1 MQSKIIY
8 LCITTLCLYSVLA
21 SGATNMSIFYQHP
34 FSGAI
39 PSGAVNQL
47 MTWLPPFAAVN
58 SKDPTC
64 RNHSRLFLQKL
75 EDFELWSLKMHD
87 ASAKLPSGLLNGN
100 VNQLGDFD
108 QCLSVHESEDNIR
121 GQYCLTD
128 IELKLQP
135 GQHLA
140 IRQIH
145 DLVVSHS
152 AFKSKIGDPGH
163 RVPRFTNI
171 NWALCVP
178 ASCSASDVQE
188 ALMES
193 LQQHLGP
200 TGLRIRAHVDPEMC
214 QQKSESIIPPRSTLL
229 VLVFF
234 ILIIGVTSLA
244 TFCDNSLQ
252 NQKPTSRSMELL
264 QSFSIL
270 SNSRKLFSMKRLN
283 DDIASI
289 HGIRTLNAIMLLV
302 SHKSM
307 ALFFNPYVN
316 RTGMTE
322 YLGKPWTVIARAASL
337 YTDPFIMLSGLL
349 TTYAFIRQL
358 RQSQSLNISKEIVSR
373 LMRLLPTLGALI
385 LFCTF
390 ILPWMGSGPY
400 WNLVVKH
407 HAELC
412 KVSWW
417 KNMLF
422 IHNYFGFK
430 NMCLTHTHHV
440 GIDTQLFLISPI
452 LIKMVWKWPKQ
463 GLVTLFALGTVSTI
477 LRFYATYFRSLSLF
491 VHFGNP
497 VSRMFDTA
505 DYSYILPTHRLTV
518 YVMGIALGYGLHYWG
533 RDFKLKTGQ
542 LTLGWFIA
550 LCLLY
555 QSIVSPAK
563 MSDRFYV
570 YDRMDAAN
578 YAAFAPITWCLFF
591 SWVIFCA
598 HTGNG
603 GYLCRLFSWKGFQI
617 CTRLS
622 YTFYLTQ
629 FPVFFYFVGQVRA
642 PMHYSFFLL
651 FDMKELALIII
662 SSILL
667 TLLFEMPFQNI
678 RSILLKKSSRTN
690 TGITS
695 PPQMKPASAKE

>member
-1 MQSKIIY
+1 MRATMHF
-8 LCITTLCLYSVLA
+8 ITWFATISAICGWLVCADHLA
-21 SGATNMSIFYQHP
+21 SNYSHSYAADRYY
-34 FSGAI
+34 FSDTRHHASPGAI

-58 SKDPTC
+58 SKDSTC
-64 RNHSRLFLQKL
+64 RNHSRIFLQKL

-108 QCLSVHESEDNIR
+108 QCLSVHQTQDNIK

-135 GQHLA
+135 DQHLA
-140 IRQIH
+140 IKQIH

-214 QQKSESIIPPRSTLL
+214 QQKSDSIIPPKSTLL
-229 VLVFF
+229 VLAFF
-234 ILIIGVTSLA
+234 IIIIGITSLA
-244 TFCDNSLQ
+244 TFYDKSLQ
-252 NQKPTSRSMELL
+252 GQTPTSKSMEIL

-270 SNSRKLFSMKRLN
+270 SNSRKLFSMKRFH

-307 ALFFNPYVN
+307 ALFFNPYIN

-349 TTYAFIRQL
+349 TTYAFMRQL
-358 RQSQSLNISKEIVSR
+358 RQSQSLNISKEIISR
-373 LMRLLPTLGALI
+373 LMR
-385 LFCTF
+385 
-390 ILPWMGSGPY
+390 
-400 WNLVVKH
+400 
-407 HAELC
+407 
-412 KVSWW
+412 
-417 KNMLF
+417 
-422 IHNYFGFK
+422 
-430 NMCLTHTHHV
+430 
-440 GIDTQLFLISPI
+440 
-452 LIKMVWKWPKQ
+452 
-463 GLVTLFALGTVSTI
+463 
-477 LRFYATYFRSLSLF
+477 
-491 VHFGNP
+491 

-518 YVMGIALGYGLHYWG
+518 YVMGIALGYGLHHWG

-542 LTLGWFIA
+542 LTLGWFIS

-563 MSDRFYV
+563 MSDRHYV
-570 YDRMDAAN
+570 YDRIDAAN

-603 GYLCRLFSWKGFQI
+603 GYLCKLFSWKGFQI

-678 RSILLKKSSRTN
+678 RSILLKKSSRT
-690 TGITS
+690 TVIS
-695 PPQMKPASAKE
+695 PPQIKPDSAKE